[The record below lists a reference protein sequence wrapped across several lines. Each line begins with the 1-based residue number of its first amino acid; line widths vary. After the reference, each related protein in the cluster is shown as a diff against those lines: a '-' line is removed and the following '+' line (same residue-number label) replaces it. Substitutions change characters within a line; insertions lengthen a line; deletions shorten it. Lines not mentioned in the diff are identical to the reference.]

1 MIENFTAESRI
12 KVYKRLFYMD
22 AIWHPRIPVMDTHDL
37 PVFTRN
43 RDQTGICNRE
53 CNDTY
58 TGESLRTAPDLT
70 K

>member
-1 MIENFTAESRI
+1 
-12 KVYKRLFYMD
+12 MD

-58 TGESLRTAPDLT
+58 TGESLRTAPGST